1 MAGSGA
7 ATYGGD
13 TSRTEVDDGTET
25 DMGVLF
31 AEAND
36 GYTPVVFP
44 HVPRLA
50 GELDPADLTNP
61 KAKIPWLTT
70 TTSKPDK
77 EDDMEAEGK
86 QGLSY
91 SKEKKKSGLVTNWVL
106 VVW

>member
-77 EDDMEAEGK
+77 DDLEAEGK
-86 QGLSY
+86 EG
-91 SKEKKKSGLVTNWVL
+91 KKKRRDMATDGFF
-106 VVW
+106 VVWQ